1 MSSFALCAAACT
13 LVQMHVF
20 WGGLYARRFFS
31 CAYVVVL
38 MPSCRSLDVDSGL
51 SLAPDCRTERS
62 VYKNEQIIA
71 YHTPQVLA

>member
-1 MSSFALCAAACT
+1 
-13 LVQMHVF
+13 
-20 WGGLYARRFFS
+20 
-31 CAYVVVL
+31 

-51 SLAPDCRTERS
+51 SLAPDGRTERS